1 MGTPP
6 ESRRALRAESSLL
19 DPKDVERLLRS
30 LLVVIFGLGLAT
42 CGVGLAFG
50 DRRDTLIGGVATGFG
65 AVLLLLFRTGRVK
78 WAAVG
83 AALGTLAMAVGLIST
98 GQGIH
103 DLGIVVFPL
112 VIIASHV
119 LFGRRLATTF
129 TALAVTLSTGVA
141 LAEAL
146 GVLRTELSH
155 ATRFEEVVLVALLMS
170 ATGYVV
176 RLLVDSLYEGL
187 ARAHMHEQSYR
198 EVFNATSE
206 GIYVHDAK
214 TGIILDVN
222 DGAAALS
229 GFTREELIGR
239 PLQTFD
245 APGDFSPDLA
255 VSRIEGAAG
264 AGTQTF
270 EWFGRRKDGSE
281 AWVEVSLRATSIQG
295 EPRVLAVVR
304 DIDERRRMQ
313 ERLRESEKLEAVGRL
328 AGGIAHDFNNQ
339 LTGILANAS
348 LIRDS
353 ITDSPKLARSLDAI
367 IRCSERSA
375 ELTRQLLAFA
385 RRGKHQSVPVDLG
398 ALVKD
403 VAELLERSIDKAVE
417 IELRLEGTPC
427 TTGDPSVLSS
437 ALLNLGLNARDAML
451 QGGKLTFAASVVEL
465 GGQAVLGPGGPLE
478 AGTYARVVVSDT
490 GTGMDESTKSR
501 VFEPFFTTKPNGNGM
516 GLAMVYGTVESHRG
530 AILVKSSQGRGTS
543 FEIFLPQGEPADL
556 GEAPARM
563 SPRPSFA
570 GTRVLLAEDESEV
583 AAVTTAMLE
592 ALGCRVTLCHDGQEI
607 VEHFRREG
615 AAYDVVIVDQIMPR
629 VSGREAL
636 SEIRA
641 LRPQTKVLVVSGFA
655 GHDGVVTSEDGQAFL
670 PKPFDIDLLAA
681 ALSRLVD

>member
-1 MGTPP
+1 MGARAD
-6 ESRRALRAESSLL
+6 SGSALRAESSFL
-19 DPKDVERLLRS
+19 DPKDVERLLRTL
-30 LLVVIFGLGLAT
+30 LLVLLVLGVT
-42 CGVGLAFG
+42 TGVVGLAFG
-50 DRRDTLIGGVATGFG
+50 NRRDATVGAVAVGLASLLLALFG
-65 AVLLLLFRTGRVK
+65 AGRVR
-78 WAAVG
+78 WTAVG
-83 AALGTLAMAVGLIST
+83 ATLGTLAMAVGLIAT
-98 GQGIH
+98 GKGIH
-103 DLGIVVFPL
+103 DLGLITFPI
-112 VIIASHV
+112 VIIATHL
-119 LFGRRLATTF
+119 LFSRRSAAAF
-129 TALAVTLSTGVA
+129 TALTVTLSTGVA

-146 GVLRTELSH
+146 GVLRTQLSH
-155 ATRFEEVVLVALLMS
+155 ATRFEEAVLVALLMS

-222 DGAAALS
+222 DGAATLS

-245 APGDFSPDLA
+245 APQDFSPDLA
-255 VSRIEGAAG
+255 VSRIEGAVA

-281 AWVEVSLRATSIQG
+281 AWVEVSLRATSKQG

-348 LIRDS
+348 LIREA

-385 RRGKHQSVPVDLG
+385 RRAKHQSVSVDLG
-398 ALVKD
+398 ALMKD
-403 VAELLERSIDKAVE
+403 VVELLERSIDKAIE
-417 IELRLEGTPC
+417 IELRIEGTPC
-427 TTGDPSVLSS
+427 TTGDPSLLSS

-451 QGGKLTFAASVVEL
+451 QGGTLTFEASVVEL
-465 GGQAVLGPGGPLE
+465 DGQTVLGPGGALE
-478 AGTYARVVVSDT
+478 PGMYARVVVSDT

-530 AILVKSSQGRGTS
+530 AILVKTSQGRGTS
-543 FEIFLPQGEPADL
+543 FEIFLPQGEAANL
-556 GEAPARM
+556 REAPALQN
-563 SPRPSFA
+563 PRPSFA

-629 VSGREAL
+629 VSGKEAL
-636 SEIRA
+636 SQIRA
-641 LRPQTKVLVVSGFA
+641 LRPQTRVLVVSGFA
-655 GHDGVVTSEDGQAFL
+655 GHDGVVTPDDGQAFL
-670 PKPFDIDLLAA
+670 PKPVDIDSLAH
-681 ALSRLVD
+681 ALRRLVG